1 MEVIS
6 EEWRGEVMDALL
18 FKKKKL
24 KRNICPRIILLV
36 AEPPLNYFKTYSYT
50 FYFYSLNFPV
60 DCPSSSPISYMDIDL
75 KCWSVAQMICE
86 LNKHKI

>member
-1 MEVIS
+1 M
-6 EEWRGEVMDALL
+6 
-18 FKKKKL
+18 
-24 KRNICPRIILLV
+24 
-36 AEPPLNYFKTYSYT
+36 

-86 LNKHKI
+86 QNKHKIYVYFYDFEYFYLTASPSFASRKGKDH